1 MTASPKTPLLWCISV
16 LSWNSWQALASP
28 TDVGDPA
35 RMFNTFVWYVNN
47 ICGGVHGRMIDL
59 RLVEVSALGG
69 AGGSIDELRNAAC
82 IQATEDHQ
90 GV

>member
-1 MTASPKTPLLWCISV
+1 M
-16 LSWNSWQALASP
+16 
-28 TDVGDPA
+28 
-35 RMFNTFVWYVNN
+35 

-90 GV
+90 CRDSHELHRFPRHCQLVHRRGA